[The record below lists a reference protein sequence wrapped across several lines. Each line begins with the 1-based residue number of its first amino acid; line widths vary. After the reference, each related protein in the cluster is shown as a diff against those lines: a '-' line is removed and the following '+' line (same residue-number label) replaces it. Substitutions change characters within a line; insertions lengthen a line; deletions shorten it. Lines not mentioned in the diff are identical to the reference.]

1 MLVARADLHV
11 RIGAEPIIVVLRT
24 KAKSRAPTA
33 LLTGWGRVEV
43 EALPQPVNNAG
54 EAIQIFNLLYRRFAT
69 CQPFRQSRRAS
80 GTFTPCRMQFG
91 DTAD

>member
-24 KAKSRAPTA
+24 KAKSHAPTA
-33 LLTGWGRVEV
+33 LLTGWGRVKV

-54 EAIQIFNLLYRRFAT
+54 EAIQIFNLPYRGF
-69 CQPFRQSRRAS
+69 SIRRALEW
-80 GTFTPCRMQFG
+80 F
-91 DTAD
+91 